1 MTQTLQFDP
10 VASRAAYGTLGGTL
24 DETISALATFD
35 AERLEALE
43 TQVRVLTTEYLA
55 RELADGREAM
65 PELLRKHTLLGEM
78 LNATAANLRVVAAV
92 MEAKQ
97 AAARGLTHDRSNLVS
112 WPR

>member
-1 MTQTLQFDP
+1 MTQPHQFDL
-10 VASRAAYGTLGGTL
+10 VAAPPASTPLSATL

-35 AERLEALE
+35 VERLEALE
-43 TQVRVLTTEYLA
+43 TQVSVLTTEYLT
-55 RELADGREAM
+55 RELAEGREAM

-92 MEAKQ
+92 IEAKQ
-97 AAARGLTHDRSNLVS
+97 AATRGMNLDRSNLAS